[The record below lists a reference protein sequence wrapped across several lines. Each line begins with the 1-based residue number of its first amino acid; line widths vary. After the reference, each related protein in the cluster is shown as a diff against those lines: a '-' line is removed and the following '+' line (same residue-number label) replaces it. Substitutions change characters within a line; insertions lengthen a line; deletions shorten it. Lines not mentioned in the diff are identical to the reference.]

1 MEINEQLAKK
11 ERIKM
16 KPAEIFFEVFI
27 ADSTKN
33 GEVIRIMLLKIKINR
48 YKKQIDIEVMDLNS
62 TDMFLRH
69 DWLVKHNLEV
79 YWKEETIQFIM
90 LSEYYVQNKID
101 TDNKKSR

>member
-1 MEINEQLAKK
+1 
-11 ERIKM
+11 M